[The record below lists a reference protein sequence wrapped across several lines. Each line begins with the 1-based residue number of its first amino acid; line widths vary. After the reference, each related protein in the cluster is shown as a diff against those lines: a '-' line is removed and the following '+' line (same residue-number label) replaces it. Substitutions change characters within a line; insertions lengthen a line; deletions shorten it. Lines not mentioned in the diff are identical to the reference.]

1 MYLLHCSVLWMLCNK
16 LGYLKWQKWLK
27 KCEYQKTREE
37 KELVGENKWNG
48 LGQCLH
54 TLHTR
59 LTIIQ
64 GEKYSMSDHHYLVLI
79 IRIMHHQHNE
89 RMGETLKSTSSSSRS
104 WRKGGRVATPM
115 RALVVAL
122 SPVTLANGSRH
133 CTMHTTHNTQHNTL
147 HTAQCTM
154 HMLHIANGSRPGIAH
169 KLHTVFTIF
178 GVYRVLLPVFEEHMV
193 QFSACT

>member
-1 MYLLHCSVLWMLCNK
+1 
-16 LGYLKWQKWLK
+16 
-27 KCEYQKTREE
+27 
-37 KELVGENKWNG
+37 
-48 LGQCLH
+48 
-54 TLHTR
+54 
-59 LTIIQ
+59 
-64 GEKYSMSDHHYLVLI
+64 MSDHHYLVLV

-133 CTMHTTHNTQHNTL
+133 CTQHTTHSTLHMLHTCIANGSRHCTMHNAHCTHHTSQHTAHNTL
-147 HTAQCTM
+147 RTTHCTL
-154 HMLHIANGSRPGIAH
+154 HMLHIANGSRPGILH

-178 GVYRVLLPVFEEHMV
+178 GVYRMLLPVFEEHMV